1 MPAAAGFIRSQIAE
15 IERDEALRWY
25 GVALAFLHVVT
36 YLFWVDQRIVA
47 YVHAEAEPIC
57 WPLMPE
63 CERLRGLSAGGVALL
78 LRAYFAAAIGA
89 GLLFASR
96 RLVPWAYA
104 GLVLVNLLKLGI
116 MLLDYR
122 LRMNQHYMGFF
133 ATFAYLVVPGKRD
146 ALRVLVTLFYFWA
159 GTLKLNLEWI
169 SGAGLYRPMWPFSGV
184 GVVLACVYVI
194 VLELGVAWGLLAKR
208 AWIFWAAFVQFL
220 VFHALSWQVVGF
232 FYPLLMFA
240 ILAIFPL
247 SRFVEPPDP
256 PEGLLAS
263 LFMGRG
269 RGWVYA
275 LAGVFCLLQL
285 VPYAFPGDRTLTG
298 QGRLYALHMFDARA
312 SCVGWADL
320 RQTDGTTTR
329 YDLKLPLDTRIA
341 CDPIV
346 YFNRA
351 RNLCRARDAGR
362 VAFEDLDLFLTARR
376 ASDGEMKRV
385 IATRGFCAK
394 GERYDPFR
402 HNAWIL
408 IE

>member
-1 MPAAAGFIRSQIAE
+1 
-15 IERDEALRWY
+15 
-25 GVALAFLHVVT
+25 
-36 YLFWVDQRIVA
+36 
-47 YVHAEAEPIC
+47 
-57 WPLMPE
+57 
-63 CERLRGLSAGGVALL
+63 
-78 LRAYFAAAIGA
+78 
-89 GLLFASR
+89 
-96 RLVPWAYA
+96 
-104 GLVLVNLLKLGI
+104 
-116 MLLDYR
+116 
-122 LRMNQHYMGFF
+122 
-133 ATFAYLVVPGKRD
+133 
-146 ALRVLVTLFYFWA
+146 
-159 GTLKLNLEWI
+159 
-169 SGAGLYRPMWPFSGV
+169 
-184 GVVLACVYVI
+184 
-194 VLELGVAWGLLAKR
+194 
-208 AWIFWAAFVQFL
+208 
-220 VFHALSWQVVGF
+220 
-232 FYPLLMFA
+232 
-240 ILAIFPL
+240 
-247 SRFVEPPDP
+247 
-256 PEGLLAS
+256 
-263 LFMGRG
+263 
-269 RGWVYA
+269 
-275 LAGVFCLLQL
+275 